1 MFKSRCVVVI
11 LTLLLKALLSSYVD
25 GESIPFSG
33 VYRPSLEFQPDDQ
46 SGAFL
51 IKKSRFF
58 NTIHPKIHSLK
69 QSTKVRN
76 SESAI
81 DVVLREGCQSCINLQ
96 TRDFLDFFVETLTTT
111 VEQLQPVQRQIANSY
126 VKATKATANAL
137 KLPNATT
144 NIPPER
150 RLNQT
155 MAVLVFNSQL
165 SGRIST
171 RMKLSFWSGAKGM
184 GGRSGWLWGYPDD
197 YPCRI
202 SCAAP

>member
-51 IKKSRFF
+51 IKKSRFI

-111 VEQLQPVQRQIANSY
+111 VEQLQPVP
-126 VKATKATANAL
+126 
-137 KLPNATT
+137 LPRSAR
-144 NIPPER
+144 PER
-150 RLNQT
+150 RPDAT
-155 MAVLVFNSQL
+155 PWATARPSRGPSSPSKY
-165 SGRIST
+165 SGP
-171 RMKLSFWSGAKGM
+171 L
-184 GGRSGWLWGYPDD
+184 
-197 YPCRI
+197 
-202 SCAAP
+202 